1 MQERK
6 KLVAPCGIDC
16 GICELYMSRDNQQ
29 LMDYLLVKGIPKEK
43 LPCDGC
49 RSINGNCPVIPCQ
62 CDTFKCAETNKVDFC
77 FECDEFPC
85 SKLAPA
91 VDRADTLPHNI
102 KLFNLC
108 MIKKSGLEDFIKKSL
123 EIKQTYYKGKMEV
136 GKGPNLDKS

>member
-1 MQERK
+1 
-6 KLVAPCGIDC
+6 
-16 GICELYMSRDNQQ
+16 
-29 LMDYLLVKGIPKEK
+29 MDYLLVKGIPKEK